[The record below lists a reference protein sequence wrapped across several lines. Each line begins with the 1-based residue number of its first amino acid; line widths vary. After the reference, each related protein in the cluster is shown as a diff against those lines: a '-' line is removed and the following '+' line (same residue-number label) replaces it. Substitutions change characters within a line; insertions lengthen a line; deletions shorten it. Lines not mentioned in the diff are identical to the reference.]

1 MNQNRN
7 GSRSKGDRVAK
18 GRQTDICLQFDFKFY
33 DVGIDEGI
41 DPWVE
46 HEVSNVDVGK
56 DDLIKKPREV
66 FQKAKDLPEM
76 GRADLLLVKEK
87 VT

>member
-1 MNQNRN
+1 
-7 GSRSKGDRVAK
+7 
-18 GRQTDICLQFDFKFY
+18 
-33 DVGIDEGI
+33 
-41 DPWVE
+41 
-46 HEVSNVDVGK
+46 
-56 DDLIKKPREV
+56 LIKKPREV